1 MTDTTAS
8 AVDPVWDAKIKHP
21 DGKRF
26 YRVNDHWLPMEAVCL
41 ISPK

>member
-8 AVDPVWDAKIKHP
+8 AVYPVWDAEIEHP

-26 YRVNDHWLPMEAVCL
+26 YRVNDHWLPMEA
-41 ISPK
+41 IYG